1 MPMFNKILIANR
13 GEIAC
18 RIQRTAQSLGYR
30 TVAIYSDPD
39 ANALHVQMADE
50 ALNIGPAPVTQSYLN
65 IEAILNAA
73 HRTGADAIHP
83 GYGFLSEN
91 PDFARACANAGL
103 TFIGPSPEAI
113 ELMGSKRL
121 SKVAMLNAG
130 VPCIKGYQGPD
141 QDDPTLQQQADQI
154 GYPLMIKASAGG
166 GGRGMRLV
174 QSPDTLLEHLRTA
187 RSEAQNA
194 FGSAELILEQ
204 ALIDPRH
211 VEIQLFGDTHGN
223 LIYLGERDCSIQR
236 RHQKIIEEAP
246 CPVMT
251 DELRQAMGEA
261 ALKVARAVN
270 YVGAGTVE
278 FLLDRNG
285 NFYFLEMNTRLQVEH
300 PVTELITGLDL
311 VAWQLQIAAGQPLP
325 LSQDQVILSG
335 HAMEVRLY
343 AEDPAQGFLPQTGD
357 VLRWEPAAGVRI
369 DHGVLEGQRITPFYD
384 PMLGKIIA
392 HGATREEALRKL
404 VRAVEDSVLLG
415 VSTNQRLLASLLKHP
430 RFVAADFST
439 GFIAEHFNDIA
450 RTHATHEELAL
461 AAALFYQH
469 SASAHSKPLSGWRN
483 NASVPWSYQLAD
495 QDEPQAISLSVLAD
509 NCLQVDI
516 DQHAVE
522 IRDLTTDGRWAIA
535 VLNGI
540 RRRIAYH
547 LQGTRLWLPG
557 VCIDDRTQT
566 VATRQT
572 EASDG
577 TVKAPMDGAI
587 VEVRVSEGD
596 SVTQGQLLLVL
607 EAMKMEHPL
616 KAGMSGVVKRIQA
629 VAGDQVRIRQILLEI
644 E

>member
-1 MPMFNKILIANR
+1 
-13 GEIAC
+13 
-18 RIQRTAQSLGYR
+18 
-30 TVAIYSDPD
+30 
-39 ANALHVQMADE
+39 
-50 ALNIGPAPVTQSYLN
+50 
-65 IEAILNAA
+65 
-73 HRTGADAIHP
+73 
-83 GYGFLSEN
+83 
-91 PDFARACANAGL
+91 
-103 TFIGPSPEAI
+103 
-113 ELMGSKRL
+113 
-121 SKVAMLNAG
+121 
-130 VPCIKGYQGPD
+130 
-141 QDDPTLQQQADQI
+141 
-154 GYPLMIKASAGG
+154 
-166 GGRGMRLV
+166 
-174 QSPDTLLEHLRTA
+174 
-187 RSEAQNA
+187 
-194 FGSAELILEQ
+194 
-204 ALIDPRH
+204 
-211 VEIQLFGDTHGN
+211 
-223 LIYLGERDCSIQR
+223 
-236 RHQKIIEEAP
+236 
-246 CPVMT
+246 MT
-251 DELRQAMGEA
+251 EELRQAMGEA
-261 ALKVARAVN
+261 ALKAARAVN

-325 LSQDQVILSG
+325 LSQDQVTLSG

-369 DHGVLEGQRITPFYD
+369 DHGVLEGQRISPFYD

-392 HGATREEALRKL
+392 HGATREEARRKL
-404 VRAVEDSVLLG
+404 VRAVEDCVLLG

-450 RTHATHEELAL
+450 RTHATNEELAL

-469 SASAHSKPLSGWRN
+469 SANAHAKPLSGWRN
-483 NASVPWSYQLAD
+483 NASVPWRYQLAE
-495 QDEPQAISLSVLAD
+495 QDEPRTISLSVLAD
-509 NCLQVDI
+509 HCLQVDI

-522 IRDLTTDGRWAIA
+522 IRDLTTDGRWATA
-535 VLNGI
+535 VVNGI

-547 LQGTRLWLPG
+547 QQGTRLWLPG
-557 VCIDDRTQT
+557 VCIDNRTQA
-566 VATRQT
+566 VAARQA
-572 EASDG
+572 EAGDG